1 MQIDDSQELIA
12 AHKQEHQDVIRLL
25 REQLTRTKAETR
37 LLRYDLQMLEAQLLR
52 AGITPDTFRTND
64 FI

>member
-1 MQIDDSQELIA
+1 MQIDDCQELIA
-12 AHKQEHQDVIRLL
+12 AYKQDHQDVIRLL
-25 REQLTRTKAETR
+25 KEQLTRTKAEKR

-64 FI
+64 YI

>member
-12 AHKQEHQDVIRLL
+12 AYKQDYQEVIRLL
-25 REQLTRTKAETR
+25 KEQLTRTKAETR
-37 LLRYDLQMLEAQLLR
+37 LLRVDLQMLEAQLLR
-52 AGITPDTFRTND
+52 ACITPDTFRTND